1 MRLQRKQR
9 RLARQLATEFIED
22 NPGASDKEVAAAVGL
37 EMEEEYGMAIDPIM
51 LMGWI
56 KLILELLKLWRER
69 KD

>member
-1 MRLQRKQR
+1 
-9 RLARQLATEFIED
+9 LAIDFIED
-22 NPGASDKEVAAAVGL
+22 NPGASEKEVAAAVGL
-37 EMEEEYGMAIDPIM
+37 EMEEEFGMAIDPIM